1 MLQTQPG
8 RKAFTG
14 CNCRERRHKL
24 TIVKTTFLALF
35 LVLGVV
41 VRSSAAE
48 TNAVKNSRTGP
59 FILGA
64 EVSWVPEDEA
74 DGAQYFDHGVRKD
87 IFQILHDYKFNFI
100 RLRLFVDPSS
110 SNGYARRRS
119 EAFCDIEHVKALA
132 RRAKAYGMGLLLDI
146 HYGDTWTSPG
156 HQDKPVAW
164 RNYDFEHLKQ
174 AVHDFTHK
182 AIYEMKTNGT
192 PADMVQI
199 GNEISD
205 GMLFP
210 DGRRSDFD
218 KFAALV
224 KAGIAGAK
232 EAYPNV
238 KIVLHHHLGRS
249 NERMVSWLDSFIQRG
264 TEFDIIGMSCYAQAQ
279 EGDWKRNFD
288 DLAKRYPDKGLM
300 VVEYSARKRYVND
313 LMFNT
318 SDNKGLGTFI
328 WEPTRHRE
336 ALFDK
341 DGTNAGGGQES
352 NFTTDTGTAQGA
364 RVRTNAF
371 SGTNVSATA
380 GENTNSPELINRR
393 FGTNEASRA
402 AWRKQRFGGR
412 YDANE
417 LFDLYPQMAKDYEKP
432 AVNLSHP

>member
-1 MLQTQPG
+1 M
-8 RKAFTG
+8 
-14 CNCRERRHKL
+14 
-24 TIVKTTFLALF
+24 KTTLPALLFILAL
-35 LVLGVV
+35 VG
-41 VRSSAAE
+41 RPSAAQ
-48 TNAVKNSRTGP
+48 TNANKSSRSGP

-64 EVSWVPEDEA
+64 DVSWVPEDEA

-87 IFQILHDYKFNFI
+87 MFQILHDYKFNYI
-100 RLRLFVDPSS
+100 RLRLFVNPSS
-110 SNGYARRRS
+110 SNGYARSRS
-119 EAFCDIEHVKALA
+119 EAFCDLDHVKALA
-132 RRAKAYGMGLLLDI
+132 RRVKAYGMGLLLDI

-164 RNYDFEHLKQ
+164 RDYDFEHLKQ

-210 DGRRSDFD
+210 DGRRSNFD

-224 KAGIAGAK
+224 QAGIAGAK
-232 EAYPNV
+232 EADPSV

-249 NERMVSWLDSFIQRG
+249 NERMVPWLDDFIQRG
-264 TEFDIIGMSCYAQAQ
+264 TKFDIIGMSCYAQAQ
-279 EGDWKRNFD
+279 EGDWKNNFD
-288 DLAKRYPDKGLM
+288 DLAKRYPNKGLL
-300 VVEYSARKRYVND
+300 VLEYSARKRYIND

-318 SDNKGLGTFI
+318 PDKEGLGTFI

-341 DGTNAGGGQES
+341 DGKNAGGGQES
-352 NFTTDTGTAQGA
+352 NFTTDTGAAQGA
-364 RVRTNAF
+364 RPRQGA
-371 SGTNVSATA
+371 VSTTILVVGA
-380 GENTNSPELINRR
+380 GVNTNSPESISRR
-393 FGTNEASRA
+393 FGTNQADWA

-412 YDANE
+412 YDAND
-417 LFDLYPQMAKDYEKP
+417 FFNLYPQMAKDYASRDSAAANFSRP
-432 AVNLSHP
+432 

>member
-1 MLQTQPG
+1 M
-8 RKAFTG
+8 
-14 CNCRERRHKL
+14 
-24 TIVKTTFLALF
+24 KTTLPALLLILFLAAQAA
-35 LVLGVV
+35 V
-41 VRSSAAE
+41 AE
-48 TNAVKNSRTGP
+48 TNSVKNSRTGT

-64 EVSWVPEDEA
+64 DISWVPEDEA

-87 IFQILHDYKFNFI
+87 IFQILHDYKFNYI

-110 SNGYARRRS
+110 SNGYARRRA

-132 RRAKAYGMGLLLDI
+132 KRAKAYGMGLLLDV

-164 RNYDFEHLKQ
+164 RDYDFDHLKQ
-174 AVHDFTHK
+174 AVHDFTRK

-232 EAYPNV
+232 EADPSV

-249 NERMVSWLDSFIQRG
+249 NERMVPWLDNFIQRG
-264 TEFDIIGMSCYAQAQ
+264 TEFDIIGMSCYAQA
-279 EGDWKRNFD
+279 EEDDWKKNFD
-288 DLAKRYPDKGLM
+288 DLAKRYPDKGLL
-300 VVEYSARKRYVND
+300 VLEYSARKRDIND

-318 SDNKGLGTFI
+318 PDKKGLGTFI

-341 DGTNAGGGQES
+341 DGTNAGGGQAS
-352 NFTTDTGTAQGA
+352 NFTTDTGTVQGA
-364 RVRTNAF
+364 RVRTNVF
-371 SGTNVSATA
+371 GGTNVSAGA
-380 GENTNSPELINRR
+380 GTNANSAEFTNRR
-393 FGTNEASRA
+393 FDTNEASRVA
-402 AWRKQRFGGR
+402 LRKQRFGGR
-412 YDANE
+412 YDVNE
-417 LFDLYPQMAKDYEKP
+417 FFDLYPQMAKDYEKS
-432 AVNLSHP
+432 AASMSHP